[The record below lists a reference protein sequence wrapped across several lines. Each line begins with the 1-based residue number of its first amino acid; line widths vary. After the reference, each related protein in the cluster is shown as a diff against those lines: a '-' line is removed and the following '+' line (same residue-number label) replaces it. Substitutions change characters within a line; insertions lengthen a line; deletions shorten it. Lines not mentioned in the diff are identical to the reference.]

1 MLINFSAEIQFVS
14 PYDLLTQR
22 KNLYDQVTISYI
34 CQRILLQFFIC
45 TNIMKQDVIVIGAG
59 IIGLATA
66 ERLLAQGAKVT
77 ILERNKTGQESSWAG
92 GGILS
97 PLCPWDYSDEV
108 TRLTSYSANQFP
120 AWISALHK
128 ASGIDPEYEVSGMLI
143 LPPFNI
149 EIAQQWC
156 SIRGISVEQRAISNP
171 SSTRN
176 GIEIYPNKTYGHA
189 LFLPDIAQVRN
200 PRLLR
205 ALHNRVMQLGG
216 KIIEDCTV
224 NDLKSTHQR
233 IKLIATS
240 HGEFVADYYI
250 VSAGAWSK
258 EILGIHALKLD
269 IKPIRG
275 QMLLFKFNA
284 PPVHTILV
292 KNDLYIIPRRDGHL
306 LIGST
311 LEDAGFDK
319 QTTVSARDRLLMCA
333 EAILPLLHKTP
344 ITRHWS
350 GLRPASPKNIPT
362 IGQHPIIRNLFIN
375 SGHFRYGV
383 TMAPASAEILVNEIT
398 GAPQPFDI
406 TPYQTGWNI
415 SPDIS

>member
-1 MLINFSAEIQFVS
+1 
-14 PYDLLTQR
+14 
-22 KNLYDQVTISYI
+22 
-34 CQRILLQFFIC
+34 
-45 TNIMKQDVIVIGAG
+45 MKQDVIVIGAG

-77 ILERNKTGQESSWAG
+77 ILERNKIAQESSWAG

-120 AWISALHK
+120 DWISTLHK
-128 ASGIDPEYEVSGMLI
+128 ASGIDPEYEISGMLI
-143 LPPFNI
+143 LPPYNI

-156 SIRGISVEQRAISNP
+156 SIRGIKIEQRAISNT

-176 GIEIYPNKTYGHA
+176 GFESRTNKAYDYA

-205 ALHNRVMQLGG
+205 ALHSRVEQLGG
-216 KIIEDCTV
+216 KIIEDCAV
-224 NDLKSTHQR
+224 NGLKTAHQR
-233 IKLIATS
+233 IQSVAS
-240 HGEFVADYYI
+240 SCGEFAADYYI

-258 EILGIHALKLD
+258 EILGVYALKLD

-275 QMLLFKFNA
+275 QMLLFKFNT

-311 LEDAGFDK
+311 LEDVGFDK
-319 QTTVSARDRLLMCA
+319 QTTTSARDHLLMRA
-333 EAILPLLHKTP
+333 QAILPLLHKML
-344 ITRHWS
+344 IMQHWS
-350 GLRPASPKNIPT
+350 GLRPASPNNIPT
-362 IGQHPIIRNLFIN
+362 IGRHPIISNLFIN

-383 TMAPASAEILVNEIT
+383 TMAPASAEILVNEIMGT
-398 GAPQPFDI
+398 PQPFDI

-415 SPDIS
+415 N